1 MRKPNIV
8 IIVLDTLREDHA
20 QGLDKLLDYGFVKY
34 QNAITPA
41 PWTLPSHAS
50 MFTGLYPSEHGI
62 HETKELRGEEL
73 IRHARARMNALKD
86 HNVFDK
92 LKDEGYT
99 TYLIS
104 ANEAWVTPLT
114 GFKADVNLLVDFLTK
129 MIITDDTMKINEKVK
144 KYRGHLNFLLNTIK
158 NKNLTDAVMA
168 SKLSLLRRLRKLP
181 AYISEYFVRDKGG
194 ELIHS
199 LISTMNFDE
208 PFFLFVNLMESHD
221 PYTNLR
227 EFTKMR
233 CTTLRWVLTGEI
245 RPEDKKFWR
254 NYALHAERAVNAAL
268 KVVATILKR
277 YDASNMLI
285 IVTADHGE
293 LLGDDGLHHVHSLK
307 DGNIKVPLYVKY
319 PEDWKKKKQRT
330 YISLTEIP
338 KILDPEVEY
347 LGSNIALAETF
358 GPFQTDEAFKRC
370 NLKMPLDITFQH
382 KIRILH
388 EKFDILFNKTLNKIE
403 SMQGDKEIATKLL
416 KIYS

>member
-20 QGLDKLLDYGFVKY
+20 QGLDKLIDYGFVKY
-34 QNAITPA
+34 QNAIAPA
-41 PWTLPSHAS
+41 PWTLPSHVS
-50 MFTGLYPSEHGI
+50 MLTGLYPSEHGI

-73 IRHARARMNALKD
+73 AKYSRLRMNALKD
-86 HNVFDK
+86 HNIFDK

-104 ANEAWVTPLT
+104 ANVAWVTPLT
-114 GFKADVNLLVDFLTK
+114 GIKADVNILVDFLTK
-129 MIITDDTMKINEKVK
+129 MIITDDTMKIDEKVK
-144 KYRGHLNFLLNTIK
+144 KYGGRLNFLLNTIR
-158 NKNLTDAVMA
+158 NKNLTDVVMA
-168 SKLSLLRRLRKLP
+168 SKLFLLRRLRKLP
-181 AYISEYFVRDKGG
+181 GYISEYFVRDKGG

-199 LISTMNFDE
+199 LISTMHFDE

-233 CTTLRWVLTGEI
+233 CATLRWVLTGEI

-254 NYALHAERAVNAAL
+254 NYPLHAERAVNTAL
-268 KVVATILKR
+268 KIATTILKR
-277 YDASNMLI
+277 YDTNNTLV

-293 LLGDDGLHHVHSLK
+293 LLGNDGLHHVYSLK

-319 PEDWKKKKQRT
+319 PDDWKKKKQRT

-347 LGSNIALAETF
+347 LGSNLALAETF
-358 GPFQTDEAFKRC
+358 GPFQTDETFKQC

-388 EKFDILFNKTLNKIE
+388 NKFDILFNKTLNKIE
-403 SMQGDKEIATKLL
+403 SIQGDKEIATKLL
-416 KIYS
+416 KIYP

>member
-1 MRKPNIV
+1 MPKPNIA

-20 QGLDKLLDYGFVKY
+20 QGLDRLLDYGFVKY
-34 QNAITPA
+34 QNATAPA
-41 PWTLPSHAS
+41 PWTLPSHIS
-50 MFTGLYPSEHGI
+50 MLTGLYPSEHGI
-62 HETKELRGEEL
+62 HETKELRAEEL

-114 GFKADVNLLVDFLTK
+114 GIKADVNILVDFLNKT
-129 MIITDDTMKINEKVK
+129 IIRDDTMKINEKVK
-144 KYRGHLNFLLNTIK
+144 KYGGRLNFLLNTIR

-168 SKLSLLRRLRKLP
+168 SKLFLLRRIRKLP

-199 LISTMNFDE
+199 FISTMHFDE

-233 CTTLRWVLTGEI
+233 CATLRWVLTGKI

-254 NYALHAERAVNAAL
+254 NYPLHAERAVNTAL
-268 KVVATILKR
+268 KIVTTILKR
-277 YDASNMLI
+277 YDTSNTLV

-293 LLGDDGLHHVHSLK
+293 LLGDDGLHHIYSLK
-307 DGNIKVPLYVKY
+307 DGNIKVPLYIKY
-319 PEDWKKKKQRT
+319 PDDWKKKKQRT

-347 LGSNIALAETF
+347 LGSNLALAETF
-358 GPFQTDEAFKRC
+358 GPFQTDETFKKC

-388 EKFDILFNKTLNKIE
+388 NKFDILFNKTLNKIE

-416 KIYS
+416 KIYP

>member
-1 MRKPNIV
+1 MPKPNIV

-20 QGLDKLLDYGFVKY
+20 QGLDKLIDYGFVKY
-34 QNAITPA
+34 QNAIAPA
-41 PWTLPSHAS
+41 PWTLPSHIS
-50 MFTGLYPSEHGI
+50 MLTGLYPSEHGT
-62 HETKELRGEEL
+62 HETKELRAEEL
-73 IRHARARMNALKD
+73 IRHARARTNALKD

-104 ANEAWVTPLT
+104 ANAAWVTPLT
-114 GFKADVNLLVDFLTK
+114 GIKADVNILVDFLTK
-129 MIITDDTMKINEKVK
+129 MIIMDDTMKINEKVK
-144 KYRGHLNFLLNTIK
+144 KNKECLNFLLNTLK
-158 NKNLTDAVMA
+158 NKNLTDAVTA
-168 SKLSLLRRLRKLP
+168 SKLFLLRRLRKLP

-199 LISTMNFDE
+199 LISTMHFDE

-233 CTTLRWVLTGEI
+233 CATLRWVLTGEI

-254 NYALHAERAVNAAL
+254 NYALHAERAVNTAL

-277 YDASNMLI
+277 YDASNTLI

-330 YISLTEIP
+330 YISLIEIP

-358 GPFQTDEAFKRC
+358 GPFQTDEAFKQC

-388 EKFDILFNKTLNKIE
+388 DKFDILFNKTQNKIE

>member
-34 QNAITPA
+34 QNAIAPA

-50 MFTGLYPSEHGI
+50 MLTGLYPSEHGI
-62 HETKELRGEEL
+62 HETKELRAEEL

-104 ANEAWVTPLT
+104 ANAAWVTPLT
-114 GFKADVNLLVDFLTK
+114 GIKADVNILVDFLTK
-129 MIITDDTMKINEKVK
+129 MIITDDTMKIDEKVK
-144 KYRGHLNFLLNTIK
+144 KYGGRLNFLLNTIR
-158 NKNLTDAVMA
+158 NKNLTDIVMA
-168 SKLSLLRRLRKLP
+168 SKLFFLRRLRKLP

-199 LISTMNFDE
+199 LISTMHFDE

-233 CTTLRWVLTGEI
+233 CATLRWVLTGEI

-254 NYALHAERAVNAAL
+254 NYALHAERAVNTAL

-277 YDASNMLI
+277 YDASNTLI
-285 IVTADHGE
+285 IITADHGE

-338 KILDPEVEY
+338 KILYPEVEY

-358 GPFQTDEAFKRC
+358 GPFQTDEAFKQC
-370 NLKMPLDITFQH
+370 NLKLLLDITFQH

-388 EKFDILFNKTLNKIE
+388 DKFDILFNKTLNKIE
-403 SMQGDKEIATKLL
+403 SIQGDKEIATKLL

>member
-73 IRHARARMNALKD
+73 IRYARARMNALKD

-268 KVVATILKR
+268 KVVATILKL